1 MTAIAYKL
9 VKGAFVPLG
18 RFRREVDASFKEGS
32 IYHLAEVK
40 GRSAASHSHYFACLH
55 EAWLN
60 LPEPMALH
68 FPNEEAMRKFAL
80 IRTGWAD
87 RRSVSCGTKAAAERV
102 AAFIRG
108 GSGFSVVTIEG
119 TAITQWTARSQ
130 SMAEMGAD
138 DFQKSKSDVLEFL
151 EDVIQVSKGSL
162 MKKVTD
168 K

>member
-1 MTAIAYKL
+1 MTTVAYKFT
-9 VKGAFVPLG
+9 GGRMVPLG
-18 RFRREVDASFKEGS
+18 SFRREMGLSFKEGG

-40 GRSAASHSHYFACLH
+40 VRSAASHNPYFACLH

-60 LPEPMALH
+60 LPEPMAMN

-87 RRSVSCGTKAAAERV
+87 RRSVACGTKAAAERV

-108 GSGFSVVTIEG
+108 GSGFAVVTIEG

-130 SMAEMGAD
+130 SMNEMGAD
-138 DFQKSKSDVLEFL
+138 DF
-151 EDVIQVSKGSL
+151 
-162 MKKVTD
+162 
-168 K
+168 